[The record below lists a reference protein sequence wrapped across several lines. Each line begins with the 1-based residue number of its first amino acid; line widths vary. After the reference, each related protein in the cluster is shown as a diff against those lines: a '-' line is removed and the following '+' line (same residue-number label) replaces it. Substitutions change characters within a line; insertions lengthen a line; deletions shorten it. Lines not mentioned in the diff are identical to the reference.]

1 LHNITKINYFCTP
14 KTEIELLL
22 FIMKM
27 LFRTPLIVIMVLT
40 YSCQGQERELFQKHS
55 YEGEKGQLPY
65 RLHVPDIE
73 NGRTYPLI
81 LYFHG
86 AGERGTD
93 NEISLKNGVLNFVSD
108 YNLINNPCFILVP
121 QCNKHYRWVET
132 DWNAPFH
139 TQPNEMSVPM
149 RATKE
154 LLSEIIKNYPIDT
167 DRLYVTGLSMG
178 GFATWDII
186 SRFPDMF
193 AAAIA
198 VCGGGDETTAERISH
213 IPIWAFHGSNDKVV
227 LPFRTVN
234 MVDAI
239 RKNGGN
245 AILTIYEGMEHN
257 VWSNTYSNQ
266 EVIDWLF
273 RQRKHTNE

>member
-1 LHNITKINYFCTP
+1 LQIIIKNNYFCTQ

-40 YSCQGQERELFQKHS
+40 YSCQSQERELFQKHS

-121 QCNKHYRWVET
+121 QCKKHYRWVET
-132 DWNAPFH
+132 DWNAPSH
-139 TQPNEMSVPM
+139 AQPNEMSVPM
-149 RATKE
+149 RATIE
-154 LLSEIIKNYPIDT
+154 LLYEIIKNYPIDT